1 MVQAGDGDGLAWLG
15 GYRMER
21 NDGFQER
28 FRRSSWQDWCMAVQ
42 GKGQCE
48 VISRFLAWEEE
59 WMMEQL
65 PGVRSGVC
73 GGADH
78 FSNGIIKSR

>member
-1 MVQAGDGDGLAWLG
+1 MVQAGDGDRLAWLG
-15 GYRMER
+15 GCRMER
-21 NDGFQER
+21 RDGFQER
-28 FRRSSWQDWCMAVQ
+28 FRRSSWQDWSLAVQ

-59 WMMEQL
+59 WVMQRL

-73 GGADH
+73 VWGAQST
-78 FSNGIIKSR
+78 FQTEL